1 MQIAWSAR
9 KHGIEDADILHAIT
23 NLIRYAEQT
32 YDGEERI
39 FLIGP
44 ARDGRFLELVLV
56 PASQP
61 VRVIHADILQPKNYR
76 LLG

>member
-1 MQIAWSAR
+1 MEIAWSAR
-9 KHGIEDADILHAIT
+9 KHGIDDDDILHAIA
-23 NLIRYAEQT
+23 NVIRYTEQF

-56 PASQP
+56 PAKNPLQ
-61 VRVIHADILQPKNYR
+61 VIHADVLQPKNYR

>member
-1 MQIAWSAR
+1 MEIAWSAR
-9 KHGIEDADILHAIT
+9 KHGIEDADILYAIA
-23 NLIRYAEQT
+23 NVIRYTEQH

-56 PASQP
+56 PSDNPLQ
-61 VRVIHADILQPKNYR
+61 VIHADILQPKNYR